1 MSGQCVRGT
10 SIILL
15 TFLFLEMNVEVS
27 SKSLQQVCKA
37 VAWSSMFIYIF
48 IFLWAC
54 WVKSQWKECCKPAS
68 ECGFLTS
75 SISKGLFLLS
85 LMGTLSDRNVGFF

>member
-15 TFLFLEMNVEVS
+15 TFLFLGMNVEGN
-27 SKSLQQVCKA
+27 SKSLQQVCEA

-48 IFLWAC
+48 IFH
-54 WVKSQWKECCKPAS
+54 
-68 ECGFLTS
+68 
-75 SISKGLFLLS
+75 IS
-85 LMGTLSDRNVGFF
+85 VGMLG